1 MPWQALS
8 QAQAPEPL
16 LPEQSATSWVM
27 PLVLALLLLAC
38 CVAVAVYVV
47 RTRRLAAQALQ
58 AYEHTESL

>member
-1 MPWQALS
+1 
-8 QAQAPEPL
+8 
-16 LPEQSATSWVM
+16 M

-47 RTRRLAAQALQ
+47 HTRRLAAQALQ

>member
-1 MPWQALS
+1 MPWHALS

-27 PLVLALLLLAC
+27 PLVLALLLAC

-58 AYEHTESL
+58 AYEDTESL